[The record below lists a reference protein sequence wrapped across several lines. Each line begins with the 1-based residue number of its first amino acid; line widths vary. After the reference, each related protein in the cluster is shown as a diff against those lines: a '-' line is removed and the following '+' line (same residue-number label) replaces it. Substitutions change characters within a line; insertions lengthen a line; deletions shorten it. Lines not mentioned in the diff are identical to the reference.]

1 MPVLFKDL
9 EKEASDQLTKQFIG
23 KDGTTWKVESKY
35 KGAWDTL
42 FINPQADGRGVT
54 VDVEYNVK
62 AANLKTKTNVSTA
75 LVIKPKV
82 TIENGAHK
90 VEVSTK
96 GDVRDFDYEA
106 TYELKEKTFAAN
118 VKVTPKAAEGFATV
132 SVAHHCVV
140 GGGIDYDLTG
150 GAKSPLAWAAGA
162 RYNRPGTTASLITR
176 NLQTFSVA
184 LRQKFDL
191 FGKEAHAAALVAQSK
206 SGLEYAFG
214 LEHGCFL
221 GTGSHLKFRIN
232 NKYAIGAAI
241 VKDFGDGW
249 KAALGWESTNLDKF
263 GLLLTRE
270 SK

>member
-1 MPVLFKDL
+1 MPALFKDL
-9 EKEASDQLTKQFIG
+9 DKETSDQLTKQFIG
-23 KDGTTWKVESKY
+23 KDGTTWRVESKY
-35 KGAWDTL
+35 KGPWDTL
-42 FINPQADGRGVT
+42 FVNPQADGKGVT
-54 VDVEYNVK
+54 VDVEYNLK

-82 TIENGAHK
+82 TFEDGGHK

-96 GDVRDFDYEA
+96 GDVREFDYEA
-106 TYELKEKTFAAN
+106 SYELKEKTFAAN
-118 VKVTPKAAEGFATV
+118 VKVTPKAAEGFATL
-132 SVAHHCVV
+132 SVAHHCLV

-150 GAKSPLAWAAGA
+150 SKNPLSWAAGA

-176 NLQTFSVA
+176 NLTTFSVA

-191 FGKEAHAAALVAQSK
+191 LGKDAHAAALVSQSK
-206 SGLEYAFG
+206 NGLDYTIG
-214 LEHGCFL
+214 LEHDCFL

-232 NKYAIGAAI
+232 NKYALGAAI
-241 VKDFGDGW
+241 AKDFGDGW
-249 KAALGWESTNLDKF
+249 KAALGWESTNVDKF